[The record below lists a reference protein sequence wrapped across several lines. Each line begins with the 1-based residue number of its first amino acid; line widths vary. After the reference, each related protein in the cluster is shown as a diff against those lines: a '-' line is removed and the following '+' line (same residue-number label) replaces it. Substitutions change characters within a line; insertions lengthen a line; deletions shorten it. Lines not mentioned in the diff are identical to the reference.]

1 MIEAFITIFSIL
13 AGAAALKAAID
24 WRKAS
29 DVPVDPGYTYPGCQP
44 TYQCMGMTLQR
55 VPESGIPELNQASW
69 TAAIMA
75 AQVQSSGLNAA
86 AAWWANRSA
95 RFALLAA
102 FTPVIAALM

>member
-1 MIEAFITIFSIL
+1 MIEAFITIFSVL
-13 AGAAALKAAID
+13 AGATALKAAID

-55 VPESGIPELNQASW
+55 IPESGIPELNQASW
-69 TAAIMA
+69 TAAIM
-75 AQVQSSGLNAA
+75 VQSSGLNTT
-86 AAWWANRSA
+86 AAWWADRSA